1 MKSKL
6 TAPEKSKVELTE
18 SEKKDRDGL
27 LGLVFVAACFIV
39 ARGIQHLIHVPLVFC
54 GILTTLIVLSAAAYL
69 DKKNPLPNK
78 HAWKLMVFFISA
90 PVILMMSIIK

>member
-39 ARGIQHLIHVPLVFC
+39 ARGIQHLIHVPLDTVVTRFQPTKQC
-54 GILTTLIVLSAAAYL
+54 TEYEQPQGKMTGFWHNA
-69 DKKNPLPNK
+69 
-78 HAWKLMVFFISA
+78 
-90 PVILMMSIIK
+90 